1 MEELESDSGSLLPGD
16 DVSTNLQTEQPALM
30 LFLPAYH
37 CYAELTA
44 EIRKPVQEC
53 GTVTLTCGEPSR
65 LESSLPTGALLN
77 VAGCAL
83 MQGENMGL
91 SHDIDAL

>member
-1 MEELESDSGSLLPGD
+1 M
-16 DVSTNLQTEQPALM
+16 STNLQTEQPALT
-30 LFLPAYH
+30 LFLPVYH

-44 EIRKPVQEC
+44 EIQNPAGER
-53 GTVTLTCGEPSR
+53 GTVTLARGEPSR
-65 LESSLPTGALLN
+65 SEGSLPAGALLN

-83 MQGENMGL
+83 VQGENTGL